1 MNKHRITLWTSVL
14 AVGAA
19 VAWASW
25 AQIDQ
30 ITRATGQ
37 IIASSRSQVIQAPD
51 GGILSALHVKEG
63 ELVSKGQSLATLDST
78 RIKAAYMETDAK
90 ASALRCQVARLRA
103 EVLGGSPQ
111 FADLAQRYPDLVS
124 TQQKLFEKRQ
134 TAIREDLAA
143 LSRALELAK
152 KELSLSEP
160 LLSTGDISRTEVIRL
175 QRQVADIDTQM
186 VSRRNKYFQDA
197 QADLV
202 KAEEELAG
210 ITQNLA
216 QRQDTLD
223 HAELKAPLAGLVKN
237 IRVTTVGGV
246 LKPGE
251 ELLQIVPS
259 DDDLLV
265 EVKIRPQDVTHLKP
279 GLPATVKIDAYD
291 YSIYGSLPGE
301 LTYLSPDTLSEDIKP
316 NEQPYYRARIRT
328 QRQAL
333 QTAASGKAAERIAL
347 QPGMTATVEIK
358 TGDNT
363 VLRYLFKPV
372 VKTLSEAF
380 HEK

>member
-1 MNKHRITLWTSVL
+1 MNHHRITLWTSVL
-14 AVGAA
+14 AVAAA
-19 VAWASW
+19 VAWANW
-25 AQIDQ
+25 AQVDQ
-30 ITRATGQ
+30 ITRAQGQ
-37 IIASSRSQVIQAPD
+37 IIASARSQIIQAPD
-51 GGILSALHVKEG
+51 GGILEQLHVKEG
-63 ELVSKGQSLATLDST
+63 QAVGKGELLASLDTT
-78 RIKAAYMETDAK
+78 RLKAAYLETAAK
-90 ASALRCQVARLRA
+90 SAGLRSQVARLRA
-103 EVLGGSPQ
+103 EVLGGQPA
-111 FADLAQRYPDLVS
+111 FGDLTQAYPDMVA

-143 LSRALELAK
+143 LGRAAELAQ

-160 LLSTGDISRTEVIRL
+160 LLATGDISRTEVIRL
-175 QRQVADIDTQM
+175 QRQLADIDTQR

-197 QADLV
+197 QAELA
-202 KAEEELAG
+202 KAEEDLAG
-210 ITQNLA
+210 VTQNLA

-223 HAELKAPLAGLVKN
+223 HTELKAPLAGIVKN

-251 ELLQIVPS
+251 EVMQIVPS
-259 DDDLLV
+259 DDDLVV

-291 YSIYGSLPGE
+291 YSIYGALQGE
-301 LTYLSPDTLSEDIKP
+301 LSYLSPDTLSEDIKP
-316 NEQPYYRARIRT
+316 NEQPYYRARIHTRK
-328 QRQAL
+328 QSLQAR
-333 QTAASGKAAERIAL
+333 AAERIEL

>member
-1 MNKHRITLWTSVL
+1 MIKHRITLWTSLL
-14 AVGAA
+14 AVGCA
-19 VAWASW
+19 VAWANW
-25 AQIDQ
+25 AQVDQ

-51 GGILSALHVKEG
+51 GGILAELHVKEG
-63 ELVSKGQSLATLDST
+63 ELVKKGQLLAMLDTT
-78 RIKAAYMETDAK
+78 RIKAAYLETDAK
-90 ASALRCQVARLRA
+90 ASGLRCQVARLRA
-103 EVLGGSPQ
+103 EVLGGKPQ
-111 FADLAQRYPDLVS
+111 FSDMAERYPDIVS
-124 TQQKLFEKRQ
+124 TEQKLFEKRQ

-143 LSRALELAK
+143 LSRSQELAK

-160 LLSTGDISRTEVIRL
+160 LLKTGDISRTEVLRL

-202 KAEEELAG
+202 KAEEDLAG

-216 QRQDTLD
+216 QRKDTLD
-223 HAELKAPLAGLVKN
+223 HAELKSPLTGLVKN

-265 EVKIRPQDVTHLKP
+265 EVRIRPQDVTHLKP

-328 QRQAL
+328 HL
-333 QTAASGKAAERIAL
+333 QSLQSRKQEPIAL

>member
-1 MNKHRITLWTSVL
+1 MDTSRTTLWTTLL
-14 AVGAA
+14 AVSAA
-19 VAWASW
+19 IAWAAW
-25 AQIDQ
+25 ARVDQ

-37 IIASSRSQVIQAPD
+37 IIASSRSQIIQAPD
-51 GGILSALHVKEG
+51 GGILEQLHVKEG
-63 ELVSKGQSLATLDST
+63 QSVSKGQALASMDTT
-78 RIKAAYMETDAK
+78 RIKAAYLETNAK
-90 ASALRCQVARLRA
+90 AAGLHCQLARLRA
-103 EVLGGSPQ
+103 EVYGGAPK
-111 FADLAQRYPDLVS
+111 FEDVAQTYPDLVS

-143 LSRALELAK
+143 LARASDLAK
-152 KELSLSEP
+152 KELALSEP
-160 LLSTGDISRTEVIRL
+160 LLATGDISRTEVIRL

-202 KAEEELAG
+202 KAEEDMAG

-216 QRQDTLD
+216 QRKDTLD
-223 HAELKAPLAGLVKN
+223 HTELKAPLAGIVKN
-237 IRVTTVGGV
+237 IRITTVGGV
-246 LKPGE
+246 IKPGE
-251 ELLQIVPS
+251 EVMQIVPS
-259 DDDLLV
+259 DDDLVV

-279 GLPATVKIDAYD
+279 GLGATVKIDAYD
-291 YSIYGSLPGE
+291 YSIYGSLQGE

-316 NEQPYYRARIRT
+316 NEQPYYRARIHTR
-328 QRQAL
+328 RQSL
-333 QTAASGKAAERIAL
+333 QARQAERIEL